1 MREIMFR
8 GKAKDKKDCCCVED
22 NGFVF
27 GGIAFDGCTDETYIT
42 RWNSFGLG
50 FIENIEVDPS
60 TVGQF
65 TGLYDKNGKAIY
77 EGDIVRIEFD
87 VDEEPGAK
95 CYEYANIVFSRKYF
109 GWFAD
114 FGDDQL
120 SLYEY
125 DDSSIIEVVGNIYD
139 QKASFDL

>member
-1 MREIMFR
+1 MRTIEFR
-8 GKAKDKKDCCCVED
+8 AKTL
-22 NGFVF
+22 NGNRWVYGYYFVGRTTGDATIESK
-27 GGIAFDGCTDETYIT
+27 GGA
-42 RWNSFGLG
+42 RL
-50 FIENIEVDPS
+50 VDAA

-65 TGLYDKNGKAIY
+65 TGLHDKNGKPIY

-95 CYEYANIVFSRKYF
+95 CYEYASIVFSQKHF

-114 FGDDQL
+114 FGGDQL